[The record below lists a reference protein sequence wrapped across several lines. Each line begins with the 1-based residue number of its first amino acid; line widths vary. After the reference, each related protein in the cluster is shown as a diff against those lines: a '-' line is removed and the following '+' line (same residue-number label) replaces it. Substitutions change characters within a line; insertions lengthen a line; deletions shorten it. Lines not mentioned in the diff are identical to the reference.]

1 MSHKIDFTTLTP
13 VRKVGNQER
22 WISLSG
28 TMTDLLDRVY
38 ITTAG
43 IYLIIAR
50 AFVDVTTN
58 ASYLSICK
66 NTVILTN
73 ASENNAGQHSLV
85 TATME
90 QFAVGDSVY
99 IQGKTDGSG
108 KYYDSR
114 DRLEFIVIRVG

>member
-1 MSHKIDFTTLTP
+1 
-13 VRKVGNQER
+13 
-22 WISLSG
+22 
-28 TMTDLLDRVY
+28 MTDLLDRVY

-43 IYLIIAR
+43 TYLIIAR
-50 AFVDVTTN
+50 AFVDITTN
-58 ASYLSICK
+58 SLATYISICK

-73 ASENNAGQHSLV
+73 ASENNAGQHSIV

-99 IQGKTDGSG
+99 VQGKTDGSG
-108 KYYDSR
+108 KYYNSR